1 MLKIKGLNV
10 YFKVNKFFQN
20 ELTFKLQVGNNQK
33 SPRVMQHRT
42 FAPLNKNIFE
52 HQNLLKQKTLYL
64 TSTVRTQTAFIY
76 LNRHNTMAER
86 LSLHFPLAT

>member
-1 MLKIKGLNV
+1 MYSMLKIKGLNV

-33 SPRVMQHRT
+33 SPRLMQHRT

-52 HQNLLKQKTLYL
+52 HQNLLKQKKTVFNLDSKDTGSLYI
-64 TSTVRTQTAFIY
+64 FK
-76 LNRHNTMAER
+76 
-86 LSLHFPLAT
+86 